1 MDYDVT
7 IIGAGVVGLAVARK
21 LSESYGSLLIIDK
34 EESFGRGISSRNS
47 EVIHSGI
54 YYKPNSIKATL
65 CIKGQSLLY
74 EYCNKKSIPH
84 NICGKLIV
92 AQGDIGS
99 KRLNELLIN
108 AQKNGAISGRLC
120 SKEEISELEP
130 HLKAEYGLY
139 FPRSGVIDSHQLM
152 FNLLND
158 AKENGADIAYKVDV
172 KDINKLDD
180 GYEIIALDTDLN
192 KISFSTKILINSSGL
207 FANEVSE
214 MAGIIDPEYKIEYWK
229 GEYFSVSNGKEKFVS
244 KLIYPLPEKNNIGLG
259 IHTTTDISGRL
270 KLGPSSFYLKDH
282 LLDYSVNNNKKIE
295 FYHSIK
301 DFLPFIDLDD
311 LNPDYSG
318 IRPKLKTQKTGERDF
333 IIKNES
339 DRGYNN
345 FINLIGIE
353 SPGLTASMA
362 IGEYISNRID

>member
-7 IIGAGVVGLAVARK
+7 VIGAGVVGLAIARK
-21 LSESYGSLLIIDK
+21 LSESYGSVLIIDK
-34 EESFGRGISSRNS
+34 EESFGRGVSSRNS

-54 YYKPNSIKATL
+54 YYKPNSLKATL

-74 EYCNKKSIPH
+74 EYCNKKSIEH

-92 AQGDIGS
+92 AQGDLGA
-99 KRLNELLIN
+99 KKLNDILIN
-108 AQKNGAISGRLC
+108 AQNNGVTSGRLC

-130 HLKAEYGLY
+130 HIKAEYALY
-139 FPRSGVIDSHQLM
+139 FPESGVIDSHQLM

-207 FANEVSE
+207 FANELSE
-214 MAGIIDPEYKIEYWK
+214 IAGINDIEYKIEYWK

-244 KLIYPLPEKNNIGLG
+244 KLIYPLPEKNNVGLG

-270 KLGPSSFYLKDH
+270 KLGPNSFYLENH
-282 LLDYSVNNNKKIE
+282 TLNYSVDENKKIE
-295 FYHSIK
+295 FYQSVK
-301 DFLPFIDLDD
+301 DFLPFIEFDD
-311 LNPDYSG
+311 LHPDYSG
-318 IRPKLKTQKTGERDF
+318 IRPKLRTSKIGERDF

-339 DRGYNN
+339 ERGYNN
-345 FINLIGIE
+345 FVNLIGIE

-362 IGEYISNRID
+362 IGEYISDQIT

>member
-7 IIGAGVVGLAVARK
+7 IIGAGVVGLATARK

-54 YYKPNSIKATL
+54 YYQPNSLKATL
-65 CIKGQSLLY
+65 CIKGQNLLY
-74 EYCNKKSIPH
+74 EYCNKKPIQH

-99 KRLNELLIN
+99 KKLNQLLLN

-130 HLKAEYGLY
+130 HIKAEYGLY

-172 KDINKLDD
+172 KNINKLDD
-180 GYEIIALDTDLN
+180 GYEIVALDTDLN

-207 FANEVSE
+207 FANEVSK
-214 MAGIIDPEYKIEYWK
+214 MAGINDTEYKIEYWK
-229 GEYFSVSNGKEKFVS
+229 GEYFSVSNGKEKYVS
-244 KLIYPLPEKNNIGLG
+244 KLIYPLPEKNNVGLG

-270 KLGPSSFYLKDH
+270 KLGPNSFYLENQT
-282 LLDYSVNNNKKIE
+282 LNYSVDENKKIE
-295 FYHSIK
+295 FYQSVK
-301 DFLPFIDLDD
+301 DFLPFIEFDD
-311 LNPDYSG
+311 LHPDYSG
-318 IRPKLKTQKTGERDF
+318 IRPKIKLQKLVKE
-333 IIKNES
+333 I
-339 DRGYNN
+339 
-345 FINLIGIE
+345 L
-353 SPGLTASMA
+353 
-362 IGEYISNRID
+362 

>member
-7 IIGAGVVGLAVARK
+7 VIGAGVVGLAIARK
-21 LSESYGSLLIIDK
+21 LSESYGSVLIIDK
-34 EESFGRGISSRNS
+34 EESFGRGVSSRNS

-54 YYKPNSIKATL
+54 YYKPNSLKATL

-74 EYCNKKSIPH
+74 EYCNKKSIQH

-92 AQGDIGS
+92 AQGDLGA

-108 AQKNGAISGRLC
+108 AQNSGVRSGRLC

-130 HLKAEYGLY
+130 HIKAEYGLY
-139 FPRSGVIDSHQLM
+139 FPESGVIDSHQLM

-192 KISFSTKILINSSGL
+192 EISFSTKILINSSGL

-229 GEYFSVSNGKEKFVS
+229 GEYFNVSNGKEKFIS
-244 KLIYPLPEKNNIGLG
+244 KLNIIKRDNINKASKEILS
-259 IHTTTDISGRL
+259 I
-270 KLGPSSFYLKDH
+270 YLKIQSSIENNSK
-282 LLDYSVNNNKKIE
+282 LDK
-295 FYHSIK
+295 F
-301 DFLPFIDLDD
+301 
-311 LNPDYSG
+311 
-318 IRPKLKTQKTGERDF
+318 
-333 IIKNES
+333 
-339 DRGYNN
+339 
-345 FINLIGIE
+345 
-353 SPGLTASMA
+353 
-362 IGEYISNRID
+362 